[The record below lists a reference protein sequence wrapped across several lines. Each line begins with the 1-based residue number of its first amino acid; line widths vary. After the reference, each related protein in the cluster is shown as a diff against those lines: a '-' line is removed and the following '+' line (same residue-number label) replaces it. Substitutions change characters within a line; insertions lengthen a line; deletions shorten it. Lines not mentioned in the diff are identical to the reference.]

1 MPRLAR
7 RVAPGIP
14 HHITQRGTDRQRVFL
29 AEYDR
34 RVYLNLLCANA
45 ASAGVRILAYCL
57 MPNHIHLVAVPE
69 EPDSLAIALRR
80 THGRYAQYFNA
91 RKLRSGHLWQNRFFS
106 CAMDRPHLWA
116 ALRYVERNPVRA
128 GLVERPEQFAWSSAA
143 AHLGER
149 DRFQILDLSFW
160 QEVGGLPVWR
170 DLLAQPE
177 DTAALKQ
184 IRRATHS
191 GQPLG
196 DEEFKKHLARLD
208 LGLAAEEAMPG
219 QQSAP
224 PSFVRQSAPTALVAS
239 GA

>member
-14 HHITQRGTDRQRVFL
+14 HHITQRGTNRQLVFL
-29 AEYDR
+29 TQRDR
-34 RVYLNLLCANA
+34 RVYLDLLRTNA
-45 ASAGVRILAYCL
+45 EPAGVRILAYCL
-57 MPNHIHLVAVPE
+57 MPNHIHLVAIPE

-106 CAMDRPHLWA
+106 CALDRAHLWA

-128 GLVERPEQFAWSSAA
+128 GLVELPEEFTWSSAA
-143 AHLGER
+143 AHLGQR
-149 DRFQILDLSFW
+149 DRFRTLDLAFW

-170 DLLAQPE
+170 DLLAEPE
-177 DTAALKQ
+177 DNDIMKQ
-184 IRRATHS
+184 IRRATHA

-196 DEEFKKHLARLD
+196 DEEFRRQVAHLSH
-208 LGLAAEEAMPG
+208 GLAGEEATCEE
-219 QQSAP
+219 QSGAP
-224 PSFVRQSAPTALVAS
+224 SVEVQVSPATLVAS
-239 GA
+239 GV